1 MFFRGAKMTVLSAP
15 SLSFNPS
22 SISFGVVDVGKS
34 TSKQTYH
41 VRNKAGSVASA
52 KNCSISFLGSTNASE
67 AKTGSWVYE
76 STSVEAVYV
85 RSVGG
90 PECAAPSVAQSYP
103 KSIVVATKVKIPV
116 APTTS
121 GTVLFKHH
129 FRYQYT
135 G

>member
-1 MFFRGAKMTVLSAP
+1 MVSSAP
-15 SLSFNPS
+15 SISFNPS
-22 SISFGVVDVGKS
+22 SISFGVVDVGTS
-34 TSKQTYH
+34 TAKKTYH
-41 VRNKAGSVASA
+41 VRNKSGSYATA

-76 STSVEAVYV
+76 STATEAAYV
-85 RSVGG
+85 KSVGG
-90 PECAAPSVAQSYP
+90 AECAAPSVLASYG
-103 KSIVVATKVKIPV
+103 KSIRVATKVKVP
-116 APTTS
+116 ASPTTS